1 MDSLL
6 LSRVRTTALAALM
19 CATLAAPIQAQ
30 QLSWEFD
37 PEAIQAL
44 EQAATGA
51 AAQLLR
57 NAILQSR
64 GEALRAGVQGIPPR
78 IRAEL
83 SGFYP
88 EALLD
93 RVRFRV
99 GGGSDQSLQLNVIRY
114 GERAAI
120 TLVDV
125 VVFAEALDAAANAE
139 LWVHELW
146 HVQQFAQWGVDDFSL
161 RYARDY
167 RSVEAEA
174 EAAAARFL
182 ATRRR

>member
-57 NAILQSR
+57 NASLQSR
-64 GEALRAGVQGIPPR
+64 GEALRA
-78 IRAEL
+78 
-83 SGFYP
+83 
-88 EALLD
+88 
-93 RVRFRV
+93 

-125 VVFAEALDAAANAE
+125 VVFAEAFDATANAE

-167 RSVEAEA
+167 RRVEAEA

-182 ATRRR
+182 AARRR